1 MTTKLNIPPAVIRSL
16 ENMELLKIQVD
27 TVYRNPVHVKASRQ
41 QAVTLNPEQQHVVE
55 GIREEWEKE
64 TPRPCLIHGVT
75 GCGKTE
81 IYMELIAGVL
91 KEGKQAIVLIPE
103 IALTYRSEERRVGKE
118 YSSRW
123 VQ

>member
-55 GIREEWEKE
+55 GIREE
-64 TPRPCLIHGVT
+64 
-75 GCGKTE
+75 
-81 IYMELIAGVL
+81 
-91 KEGKQAIVLIPE
+91 
-103 IALTYRSEERRVGKE
+103 
-118 YSSRW
+118 
-123 VQ
+123 